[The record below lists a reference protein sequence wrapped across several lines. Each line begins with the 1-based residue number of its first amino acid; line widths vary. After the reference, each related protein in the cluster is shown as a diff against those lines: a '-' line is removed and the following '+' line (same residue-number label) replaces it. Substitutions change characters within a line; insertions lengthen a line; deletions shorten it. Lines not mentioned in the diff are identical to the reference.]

1 MEKKKDKKST
11 NQNKMP
17 ANVKSFLYIGCVVV
31 AILLLAFGISL
42 YQNSLRI
49 NNYQN
54 VLEGVYRS
62 SYFNMVDKVN
72 NVSIDTD
79 KLTNEKDKDMQMQ
92 TLRSISKDC
101 DSIVASLSLLSIN
114 SANVIDLTKF
124 FNQLGG
130 LADAYCDKLYNGE
143 SLTDSDIKQIVKVN
157 ESLQK
162 LKNKINPHN
171 EGMIMGEYD
180 FSSNSIMKDGKSP
193 FANSLG
199 NLTADEIEYPAMI
212 FDGPFSTALETKK
225 VKGLAGE
232 KIDKATAQKIVQ
244 DKVFAGKKVT
254 IKSTSETNA
263 DLDSWDFNVIVD
275 DQKYFAQI
283 SKQGGMLLTLS
294 GEAIS
299 SEPMIDENEAKQ
311 VAEKYATELGFEN
324 MKTVWV
330 DTYQNTSYINL
341 APVVD
346 DCILYPDLVKVKV
359 DLTSKRVIGW
369 DAQNYAFNHTSRS
382 TTPALDEA
390 EVLANLESEN
400 VMASSLAIIP
410 MDDGIEMLAYEF
422 VSIRDDGTYYIYYS
436 ADNGAMIKIMKEIT
450 TDKVHKLI

>member
-1 MEKKKDKKST
+1 MDKKKNKQAT

-17 ANVKSFLYIGCVVV
+17 AKVKSFIYIGCVVI

-42 YQNSLRI
+42 YQSSLRI

-72 NVSIDTD
+72 SVSVETD
-79 KLTNEKDKDMQMQ
+79 KLTNEDDTDMQMQ

-114 SANVIDLTKF
+114 SENVIDLTKF

-143 SLTDSDIKQIVKVN
+143 GLTDSDIKQIVAVN
-157 ESLQK
+157 DSLQK
-162 LKNKINPHN
+162 LKTKINPHN
-171 EGMIMGEYD
+171 EGIIMGEYD
-180 FSSNSIMKDGKSP
+180 FSSNSIMQNGKSP

-212 FDGPFSTALETKK
+212 FDGPFSTALETKE
-225 VKGLAGE
+225 VKGLTGE
-232 KIDKATAQKIVQ
+232 KIDKAGAEKILK
-244 DKVFAGKKVT
+244 DKVFKDEDVS
-254 IKSTSETNA
+254 IKSTNETNA
-263 DLDSWDFNVIVD
+263 DLDSWDFNVVVD
-275 DQKYFAQI
+275 DQKYFVQI
-283 SKQGGMLLTLS
+283 SKQGGLLLTLS
-294 GEAIS
+294 GEAMP
-299 SEPMIDENEAKQ
+299 SEPMIDENEAKTM
-311 VAEKYATELGFEN
+311 AEEYASLLGFEN

-330 DTYQNTSYINL
+330 DSYQNTSYINL
-341 APVVD
+341 APIVD
-346 DCILYPDLVKVKV
+346 DCILYPDLVKAKV
-359 DLTSKRVIGW
+359 DLTSKKIIGW

-382 TTPALDEA
+382 TNVTLDED
-390 EVLANLESEN
+390 EVRANMLDEN
-400 VMASSLAIIP
+400 IMSSSLAVIP
-410 MDDGIEMLAYEF
+410 MDNGKEMLAYEF
-422 VSIRDDGTYYIYYS
+422 VTIRDDGTYYMYYS

-450 TDKVHKLI
+450 TDKMHKLI